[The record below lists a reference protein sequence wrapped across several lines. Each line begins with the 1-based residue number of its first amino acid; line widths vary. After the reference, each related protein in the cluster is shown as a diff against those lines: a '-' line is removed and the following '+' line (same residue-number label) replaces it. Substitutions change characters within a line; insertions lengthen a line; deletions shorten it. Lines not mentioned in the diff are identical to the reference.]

1 MRNQYCKKIAKG
13 LAALLIAGLLLP
25 GVLEVHAAQNMN
37 AADAIGKRQ
46 EAMNAAGKTQY
57 NVAETT
63 EAPTTREPEEP
74 VEVPEAEQD
83 VIEKPSVAV
92 DEEETSGKKPA
103 SSVAESDLPKEE
115 QKEEFADLN
124 GDGINDSSPE
134 DVSNRE
140 AAKKEQEHKEQERL
154 EEERKE
160 QEKDSNSQPYKTP
173 ITDQKNENGSA
184 GPMYQAGGQ
193 TGTGNSAGDR
203 EMDDKTLAAMDAVY
217 RTQIQAL
224 SDALPEGTS
233 LVVEQELRGTHYEK
247 ALYAAKVIAKTENI
261 RVFDIELQKEDG
273 GTIHQLD
280 DYVEVRMEV
289 PKDYI
294 VGEDNTVVVYY
305 LSEEGETEPCVT
317 NYHGEDPGNRYVTF
331 LTDHFSV
338 YFFMETSQKQAAQ
351 ILDGVGAEAVGT
363 AAAGASPVLAGYLYL
378 IVVALVIAAVAG
390 VAVICI
396 VRRKRA

>member
-25 GVLEVHAAQNMN
+25 GALEVHATQNSN

-57 NVAETT
+57 NAAETT
-63 EAPTTREPEEP
+63 QAPTTREPEEP

-92 DEEETSGKKPA
+92 DEEETGGKKPT
-103 SSVAESDLPKEE
+103 SSVAEPDLPKEE
-115 QKEEFADLN
+115 QKEEFVDLN

-140 AAKKEQEHKEQERL
+140 AAKKEQERKEQERL
-154 EEERKE
+154 EEEQKE
-160 QEKDSNSQPYKTP
+160 QEKKEPNKNPL
-173 ITDQKNENGSA
+173 TDQKNE
-184 GPMYQAGGQ
+184 YQAGGQ
-193 TGTGNSAGDR
+193 TGNGNSAGDR

-294 VGEDNTVVVYY
+294 IGEDNTVVVYY

-317 NYHGEDPGNRYVTF
+317 TYHGEDPGNRYVTF

-338 YFFMETSQKQAAQ
+338 YFYMETSREQAAQ

-363 AAAGASPVLAGYLYL
+363 AAAGAAPVLAGYLYL

-390 VAVICI
+390 VAVVCI